1 MQEVFSWKNFACH
14 CRFSYIGAHK
24 YIKQTLS
31 NNNGDNDELDKSR
44 IFNLVG
50 VFPMTT
56 DALLLEEAGMNE
68 QLGALYEEKELLERS
83 LGTSIP
89 EEIIAMVQSMS
100 EQLSALYAEIG

>member
-1 MQEVFSWKNFACH
+1 
-14 CRFSYIGAHK
+14 
-24 YIKQTLS
+24 
-31 NNNGDNDELDKSR
+31 
-44 IFNLVG
+44 
-50 VFPMTT
+50 MTT